1 MMKTFKYIC
10 TYEDEKWNASFEVIE
25 ESNKYSILQIQ
36 SKYKDLKVFLWH
48 DNNNF
53 WLTLPSEELT
63 CSLSY
68 PTDEFW
74 NYESLYRHTEDEM
87 VSKTVVTGISN
98 YYKTKTI

>member
-1 MMKTFKYIC
+1 MKTFKYIC
-10 TYEDEKWNASFEVIE
+10 TYKDKKWNASFEVIE

>member
-1 MMKTFKYIC
+1 MTNYLC
-10 TYEDEKWNASFEVIE
+10 TYDDQIWYASYKVKEQNI
-25 ESNKYSILQIQ
+25 KYSILQIQ
-36 SKYKDLKVFLWH
+36 SKYKDLEIFLWH

-53 WLTLPSEELT
+53 WLVMPSEELT

-87 VSKTVVTGISN
+87 VSKTIALGISA
-98 YYKTKTI
+98 YYKESS